1 MEYSNT
7 RGSFSRLLPRPVN
20 TVVADN
26 GKDGPHRFAV
36 RERSGTKYI
45 QHGNPQP
52 KNGRVIGHIFDG
64 RFVPLHEATA
74 SSGPDMLS
82 YGKREKEPRVFSL

>member
-1 MEYSNT
+1 MAVPAYIRNV
-7 RGSFSRLLPRPVN
+7 PRPVN